1 MAPHSSILAWRI
13 PGTGEPGGLLSMGSH
28 TVGHDWSDLAAE
40 FNPFFK
46 CVCLVTQFRPTL
58 CDPMDVTHQAPLS
71 MGFSRQGYYSGLPCP
86 PPGDFPNLG
95 IEPKSPTLEADSLP
109 SEKLKTLE
117 MEGKMDML
125 RVSTFLFQ
133 AQRILEEISHRSC
146 SIFCLVVLSPT
157 FRQVSFC
164 F

>member
-1 MAPHSSILAWRI
+1 
-13 PGTGEPGGLLSMGSH
+13 
-28 TVGHDWSDLAAE
+28 
-40 FNPFFK
+40 
-46 CVCLVTQFRPTL
+46 
-58 CDPMDVTHQAPLS
+58 